1 MALMRSATAD
11 PIAPTASDHALIE
24 EERLRIALDAGH
36 MGIWEWDVAS
46 GRVTWSSTLEALH
59 GIPRGSFGGTFEAYQ
74 ADIHPDDRA
83 RVLATIE
90 ASAAGQDEHHLEY
103 RIIRP
108 DGEVRW
114 LEARGRLVQGEDGG
128 PPRMMGVCTDVS
140 ERKRD
145 ELERERMT
153 EDLQRMAA
161 FRDRLLGVVA
171 HDLRSPLGAISM
183 AAEMVGMQPGGAR
196 HAAVIQR
203 SVDRM
208 ARMIEDLLDYAQGQ
222 LGSGIPVFRD
232 QVDMGA
238 LVGAVIEELEVA
250 HPGRVIALR
259 ADGELTGA
267 WDAARIGQVVSNL
280 VGNALQHGTDP
291 VEVVVAD
298 GGDHVR
304 LAVTNRGEAIDP
316 ELVPSLFEPFKRRQR
331 NAPGLGLG
339 LYIVA
344 EIVRAHGATIEV
356 ASTVDATSFT
366 VCWPR

>member
-1 MALMRSATAD
+1 MGRATVD
-11 PIAPTASDHALIE
+11 PIAPTASDHALLE

-36 MGIWEWDVAS
+36 MGIWEWDVGT
-46 GRVTWSSTLEALH
+46 GRVTWSSTLEAIH
-59 GIPRGSFGGTFEAYQ
+59 GIPLGSFGGTFEAYQ

-83 RVLATIE
+83 RVLATIQ
-90 ASAAGQDEHHLEY
+90 ASAAGQHEHHLEY
-103 RIIRP
+103 RIVRP

-114 LEARGRLVQGEDGG
+114 LETRGRLIRGSDDR
-128 PPRMMGVCTDVS
+128 PLRMMGVCTDVT
-140 ERKRD
+140 ERKRS

-153 EDLQRMAA
+153 EELQRMAA

-183 AAEMVGMQPGGAR
+183 AAEMVGLQQGGAR

-232 QVDMGA
+232 QADMGA
-238 LVGAVIEELEVA
+238 LVGAVVEELEVA
-250 HPGRVIALR
+250 HPGRAIQLR
-259 ADGELTGA
+259 AEGDLTGQ
-267 WDAARIGQVVSNL
+267 WDAARIGQVVTNL
-280 VGNALQHGTDP
+280 VGNALQHGVDP
-291 VEVVVAD
+291 IEVVVAD
-298 GGDHVR
+298 DGAQVR
-304 LAVTNRGEAIDP
+304 LVVVNRGAAIDP
-316 ELVPSLFEPFKRRQR
+316 ELVPSLFEPFKRRHR
-331 NAPGLGLG
+331 SAPGLGLG

-366 VCWPR
+366 VRWPR